1 MRTAPPALCGAR
13 ATRERKARPESA
25 TPSRSGPDDR
35 WADGVEPLSGERE
48 KLTPPQ
54 AEAHGLMGPMHAD
67 TTHPQHRDTANVVN
81 GVVALLP
88 A

>member
-1 MRTAPPALCGAR
+1 
-13 ATRERKARPESA
+13 
-25 TPSRSGPDDR
+25 
-35 WADGVEPLSGERE
+35 VEPLSGERE